1 MHKQHILLVASLV
14 SLTSPVL
21 GAVQVHAIGPSPAFE
36 KTEDVSQER
45 LHDLILQ
52 DVKTKI
58 QSVAPAMEAGYVET
72 PLNKVLV
79 TDYKEIDYPSEV
91 DGTDE
96 GVNSEGQ
103 LVLSALKKPIT
114 EQSRIKLAELV
125 RYYQYVMS
133 SATTFEPMQKSNGVV
148 VARQDEAERKLNY
161 FDYVKLIDAIADNSQ
176 YSKDEK
182 VKRLA
187 QVEKDLTDSISVLYG
202 DSNVAQ
208 QLQGWGKAKSVTIPF
223 KRDKFSYKQLL
234 AAYEKND
241 VIIATLSYYSSI
253 LDTLEAIRQYSV
265 NRRLGKPANIDTES
279 LAANVNAKYE
289 KVTEALIQP
298 VADLLSIQLAAEEQ
312 RKAGE
317 EEESK
322 ALQEA
327 GVSTE
332 GS

>member
-1 MHKQHILLVASLV
+1 MRKQHILLAASLV
-14 SLTSPVL
+14 SLASPVL
-21 GAVQVHAIGPSPAFE
+21 GAAQVHAIGPSPAFE

-45 LHDLILQ
+45 IHDLILQ

-58 QSVAPAMEAGYVET
+58 QSVAPAMAAGYVET

-96 GVNSEGQ
+96 GIDSEGQ

-114 EQSRIKLAELV
+114 EQSQIELAELV

-148 VARQDEAERKLNY
+148 VARQDDAERKLNY

-176 YSKDEK
+176 YTKEEK

-223 KRDKFSYKQLL
+223 KRDKFSYTQLL

-265 NRRLGKPANIDTES
+265 DRRLGKPASIDTAA

-289 KVTEALIQP
+289 QVTAALIQP
-298 VADLLSIQLAAEEQ
+298 VADLLSVQLAAEEQ